1 MMEKTIR
8 KHFDE
13 ALNATGSKLN
23 QELNNNTVLLE
34 SGLDSL
40 GFALLVALLEEELGF
55 DPFAELDDALY
66 PSTFSEFV
74 QVYEQFKK

>member
-8 KHFDE
+8 KYFDE

-55 DPFAELDDALY
+55 DPFAELDDVLY